1 MTKNK
6 FGVTK
11 SQYKILLNL
20 VKKYFDVEQVFVFGS
35 RVGDQYRP
43 DSDFDIVII
52 NGFTAEQE
60 TEFRLALQ
68 GSLFLY
74 QVDLID
80 YIKITNLKLKQGI
93 DEQKVALV

>member
-6 FGVTK
+6 FGVSK

-52 NGFTAEQE
+52 DSYKDEQE
-60 TEFRLALQ
+60 TKFRLALQ
-68 GSLFLY
+68 DSLFLY
-74 QVDLID
+74 QIDLVD
-80 YIKITNLKLKQGI
+80 YKKITNSKLKQNI
-93 DEQKVALV
+93 DEQKVGLI